1 MLACI
6 RRSGTILAV
15 VLFALITI
23 ASSLAPASAEPG
35 PTVVGIILPEI
46 GPAFAVIL
54 DSATS
59 KPGFYHVGA
68 LVGASVITT
77 ILADRV
83 IIVSGGQQTHLRLAT
98 PVSSAPAS
106 IAADTSPRRDGA
118 GARRPSASNATAV
131 EPPPGPYSS
140 IVTVTPAAGPSTGSS
155 VASGD
160 TESLTGGGSPA
171 GGPGGSS
178 VGTQNG
184 LSCVLALT
192 GHLHNGSRQQ
202 GDPFSTTSLRDLLIS
217 VACSD
222 VSGSHRQRLELY
234 APDGSLYQ
242 RLSGSVAPNTQTL
255 IPVGGTWITEH
266 SLFGDWRVDVYVDR
280 ETTPITSRAFTLLP

>member
-1 MLACI
+1 MRACI

-106 IAADTSPRRDGA
+106 IVADTSPRRDGA

-140 IVTVTPAAGPSTGSS
+140 IVTVPPAASPSTGSS
-155 VASGD
+155 LASGD

-184 LSCVLALT
+184 LSCVLA
-192 GHLHNGSRQQ
+192 
-202 GDPFSTTSLRDLLIS
+202 SLRDLLIS

-222 VSGSHRQRLELY
+222 VSGPHRQRLELY